1 MTEEYLKA
9 DLKGKIRNLSD
20 FKSEALL
27 PVFEA
32 VVNSIHSIEDN
43 NNPEEGLIIVNVIR
57 DNAIQVRF
65 NDSED
70 ALKEEKIIT
79 AFEIIDNGIGF
90 TEENYDSFLTSDSTY
105 KLQKGGK
112 GVGRFTWLKAF
123 DNVKITSIYLDK
135 QKQKHFRSFDFTIED
150 FISNRVDKAADST
163 AEHKTTVLLDGFK
176 ESYRTESSAY
186 KTTEKIAQRILEHCL
201 VYYIN
206 GIAPRIVVK
215 DGSDSFSLNI
225 MFLKIKKDIV
235 SEEIKI
241 FDDSYSISHLKLY
254 NTYQK
259 AHKIVYCA
267 HNRDVDDDKLDK
279 YLGTPSQLD
288 DDENKFVYSVYVS
301 GCYLDD
307 HVNSSRRGFEL
318 PKNGIQVS
326 FDNKKTYPL
335 TVIRDHVIEKSKE
348 YLESYLTRVNEIKR
362 EKIANYVANNPSL
375 KSVPYYCPEVID
387 EIDVNATDAK
397 INEALF
403 KYKGIAEFNIKNDT
417 EKLLKTQYDSVS
429 DIEDDCKQLCNKL
442 HDFQK
447 DDLAQYLIKRKK
459 ILELFE
465 KKLELR
471 EDGKY
476 EIESI
481 IHDILFPRRT
491 ETNQILY
498 GDHNL
503 WIIDDVLSYHQYAA
517 SDKPLRDFSESD
529 SDLRPDIII
538 FEDVN
543 DDKIA
548 NAVSVIELKRPQR
561 KDYDKSP
568 IVQMYEILED
578 IKNKKIKQ
586 ENGRDININ
595 DSTKF
600 YCFAICDIN
609 DSVKKDAEERQFHP
623 LKDGMG
629 YYLYHGKFNAYVEI
643 LSFDK
648 LISNANKRHR
658 AFFDKLG
665 I

>member
-1 MTEEYLKA
+1 MTEEYLRA
-9 DLKGKIRNLSD
+9 DLKGKIRNLGD

-43 NNPEEGLIIVNVIR
+43 NDIHDGLITVKVVR
-57 DNAIQVRF
+57 DNVVQVRLS
-65 NDSED
+65 DSD
-70 ALKEEKIIT
+70 TLKEEKIIK
-79 AFEIIDNGIGF
+79 AFGITDNGIGF
-90 TEENYDSFLTSDSTY
+90 TEENYSSFLTSDSTY

-123 DNVKITSIYLDK
+123 DNVKITSVYLDK
-135 QKQKHFRSFDFTIED
+135 QKQKQFRSFDFTID
-150 FISNRVDKAADST
+150 NFISNHFKKSADAN
-163 AEHKTTVLLDGFK
+163 AEHKTTVLLKGFK
-176 ESYRTESSAY
+176 ESYRTEPSAY

-206 GIAPRIVVK
+206 DIAPRIIVK
-215 DGSDSFSLNI
+215 DDDDSFDLNM
-225 MFLKIKKDIV
+225 MFLKIKNNIV
-235 SEEIKI
+235 SEDIRI
-241 FDDSYSISHLKLY
+241 YDDTYRISHLKLY

-267 HNRDVDDDKLDK
+267 HNRDVDGDKLDK

-288 DDENKFVYSVYVS
+288 DDDNKFVYSVYVS
-301 GCYLDD
+301 GSYLDKY
-307 HVNSSRRGFEL
+307 VNSSRRGFEL

-326 FDNKKTYPL
+326 LDNKKTYPL
-335 TVIRDHVIEKSKE
+335 NIIRDHVIEKSKE
-348 YLESYLTRVNEIKR
+348 YLESYLTRVNEIKKER
-362 EKIANYVANNPSL
+362 IANYVASTPSL
-375 KSVPYYCPEVID
+375 KSVPHYCPEVLD
-387 EIDVNATDAK
+387 EIDVNASDAK

-403 KYKGIAEFNIKNDT
+403 KHKGVAEFNIRNDT

-459 ILELFE
+459 ILEVFE

-476 EIESI
+476 ELESI

-491 ETNQILY
+491 ETNHMSY
-498 GDHNL
+498 EDHNL

-517 SDKPLRDFSESD
+517 SDKPLRDFSDSD
-529 SDLRPDIII
+529 SDLRPDMII

-568 IVQMYEILED
+568 VVQMYEILED

-643 LSFDK
+643 LSYDK
-648 LISNANKRHR
+648 LISSANKKHR

-665 I
+665 L